1 MKTKSLDRGVHLLR
15 GLLLA
20 YIITC
25 ILILFFSLL
34 LTYSSLKENKM
45 PLINT
50 IIMMLSIISGSVYVS
65 RGIKE
70 KGWINGGIVGIVYYL
85 ILIILNFMFLKSLTL
100 DIFSISKLALACI
113 TGIIGGIIGINI
125 S

>member
-1 MKTKSLDRGVHLLR
+1 MKTKNLDRGIHLLR

-45 PLINT
+45 PLMNT
-50 IIMMLSIISGSVYVS
+50 VIMMLSIIVGSIYVS
-65 RGIKE
+65 KGIKE
-70 KGWINGGIVGIVYYL
+70 KGWINGGIVGIVYYS
-85 ILIILNFMFLKSLTL
+85 ILIILNLIFLKSLKL

>member
-1 MKTKSLDRGVHLLR
+1 MKTKNLDRGIHLLR

-45 PLINT
+45 PLMNT
-50 IIMMLSIISGSVYVS
+50 VIMMLSIIVGSIYVS
-65 RGIKE
+65 KGIKE

-85 ILIILNFMFLKSLTL
+85 ILIILNLIFLKSLAL

-113 TGIIGGIIGINI
+113 TGIIGGVIGINI

>member
-1 MKTKSLDRGVHLLR
+1 MREKNLSKNLYLLK

-20 YIITC
+20 YVITC
-25 ILILFFSLL
+25 ILILAFSVI
-34 LTYSSLKENKM
+34 LTYSSLRENKM

-50 IIMMLSIISGSVYVS
+50 IIMIVSVTSGSVYVA
-65 RGIKE
+65 RMVKE
-70 KGWINGGIVGIVYYL
+70 KGWINGGIIGMAYYL
-85 ILIILNFMFLKSLTL
+85 VLIMFNFIFLKSLVF

-113 TGIIGGIIGINI
+113 IGIIGGIIGINI